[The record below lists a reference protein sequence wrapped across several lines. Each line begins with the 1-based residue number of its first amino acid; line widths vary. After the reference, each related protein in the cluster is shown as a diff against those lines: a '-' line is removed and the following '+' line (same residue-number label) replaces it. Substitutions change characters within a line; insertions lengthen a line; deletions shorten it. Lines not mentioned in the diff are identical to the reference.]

1 MSQDGTANA
10 VIVTDVVAV
19 QENDEGTPSR
29 VNDYAVLGVLG
40 EGAFSKV
47 YHCTDGRGEAYVRSS
62 EPCWVSLTRVRWLL
76 IVHHVLQALKVLK
89 KSFLKRKREYK
100 KVEGKMVF
108 CNALE
113 KVQREVAIMKKL
125 AHTNLVKLH
134 EVLISNKRLAR

>member
-1 MSQDGTANA
+1 MRK
-10 VIVTDVVAV
+10 IVFF
-19 QENDEGTPSR
+19 G
-29 VNDYAVLGVLG
+29 
-40 EGAFSKV
+40 
-47 YHCTDGRGEAYVRSS
+47 
-62 EPCWVSLTRVRWLL
+62 LTHPVMFAP
-76 IVHHVLQALKVLK
+76 LQALKVLK

-134 EVLISNKRLAR
+134 EVLGIFTLQ